1 MARLIPSMKPSDIA
15 NGGERLVAEALV
27 QGLDSDVLVYH
38 SFPWLRREEQF
49 GRQPLRPGEADF
61 VVIDPKLGLL
71 VLEVKGGN
79 LRYQPSDCRYE
90 REYHNGKIEEI
101 QDPFEQA
108 MKSVFAIRDLL
119 LKHPHFKGS
128 KSLPF
133 TFGSAVVFPH
143 CLFKGTLPANVAPE
157 ILIDANGLETIRP
170 RVRKALEA
178 WNGGAIRREMTDS
191 DVAAV
196 QETLQPVFQ
205 ITPALWRTLEV
216 QESKLQ
222 RLTRDQEALLD
233 FLGTRRKAAIDGV
246 AGSGK
251 TILAMSQ
258 AQRFAREGL
267 KTLLLCY
274 NRPLADWLKQ
284 ELPETYAKQI
294 GIHTFHSLCSDWCRN
309 AGLSFAGHGDLFWDY
324 EAPVLL
330 EQAAAILPPEQKF
343 QALVVDEGQDFRP
356 LWWDSLE
363 RIFQDFDSASYYVF
377 YDPKQNIYVE
387 KPSVPGCLGDP
398 FILPTNCRNTR
409 AIAEHCA
416 GILNIEIPVRDEA
429 PVGVNPHVV
438 TAANRTQ
445 MMRLTEK
452 QVLEWC
458 MPGHGGMSPSQV
470 AILTPS
476 EPDDLTPPW
485 PSDFK
490 GIKLTKGFQHWRHGK
505 GVLLESWRRF
515 KGLEADALVIAGVD
529 DRVGEHGTGA
539 ADYYVASSRAKHL
552 LTIIKI
558 GMQGGA
564 ST

>member
-1 MARLIPSMKPSDIA
+1 MARLIPSVKPSDIA

-61 VVIDPKLGLL
+61 VIIDPKLGLL
-71 VLEVKGGN
+71 VLEVKGGTI
-79 LRYQPSDCRYE
+79 RYQPAEYRYE
-90 REYHNGKIEEI
+90 RIHDNGWIEKI

-108 MKSVFAIRDLL
+108 KKSVFAIRDLL
-119 LKHPHFKGS
+119 LMHPHFKNAM
-128 KSLPF
+128 SLPF

-143 CLFKGTLPANVAPE
+143 CLYKGSLPANAAPE
-157 ILIDANGLETIRP
+157 FLIDAKGVQGMQV
-170 RVRKALEA
+170 RVRRAMEA
-178 WNGGAIRREMTDS
+178 WNGGSILREITARDLPAIH
-191 DVAAV
+191 
-196 QETLQPVFQ
+196 ETLQPVFR

-216 QESKLQ
+216 QEAKLQ
-222 RLTRDQEALLD
+222 RLTRDQEALLG
-233 FLGTRRKAAIDGV
+233 FLGSRRKGAIDGV

-274 NRPLADWLKQ
+274 NRPLADWLNE
-284 ELPETYAKQI
+284 ELPPIYASQI
-294 GIHTFHSLCSDWCRN
+294 SIHTFHSLCSDWCRR
-309 AGLSFAGHGDLFWDY
+309 AGLSFPGHGPDQFWEY
-324 EAPVLL
+324 EAPELL
-330 EQAAAILPPEQKF
+330 EQAATILPREEKF
-343 QALVVDEGQDFRP
+343 QAVVVDEGQDFRP
-356 LWWDSLE
+356 FWWDSLE
-363 RIFQDFDSASYYVF
+363 RVFQHFDSAVYYVF

-387 KPSVPGCLGDP
+387 KPSVPACFGEP
-398 FILPTNCRNTR
+398 FFLLTNCRNTR

-416 GILNIEIPVRDEA
+416 GILNIQINVHQDA
-429 PVGVNPHVV
+429 PVGIQPRIL
-438 TAANRTQ
+438 TAASRAQ
-445 MMRLTEK
+445 MMALVEK

-458 MPGHGGMSPSQV
+458 MPGHGGMSPSRV
-470 AILTPS
+470 AILTPF
-476 EPDDLTPPW
+476 ETDDLSPDW

-490 GIKLTKGFQHWRHGK
+490 GIKLTKGFQHWRQGK

-529 DRVGEHGTGA
+529 DSVGEHGTGA

-552 LTIIKI
+552 LTIIKLV
-558 GMQGGA
+558 A
-564 ST
+564 SG